1 MAKLADITEKIAE
14 SAVCAY
20 QKTESGAVRAYK
32 AVEAAAVNGFNAVT
46 DKCVE
51 VLFAKSGESV
61 AEAKMRLRGKNA

>member
-1 MAKLADITEKIAE
+1 MVKLAALTEKITE

-20 QKTESGAVRAYK
+20 QKTEAGAVYAYK
-32 AVEAAAVNGFNAVT
+32 AVETAAVNGFNAVT

-61 AEAKMRLRGKNA
+61 ADAKSRLRGKHA